1 MNIFWDLEHNT
12 EYFINS
18 KMEILFKAA
27 YQKSETLSVISPLLQ
42 VTHHF
47 LSSAAF

>member
-1 MNIFWDLEHNT
+1 
-12 EYFINS
+12 
-18 KMEILFKAA
+18 MEILFKAA

-47 LSSAAF
+47 LSSATLICRNVPIVQNNLRIEMY